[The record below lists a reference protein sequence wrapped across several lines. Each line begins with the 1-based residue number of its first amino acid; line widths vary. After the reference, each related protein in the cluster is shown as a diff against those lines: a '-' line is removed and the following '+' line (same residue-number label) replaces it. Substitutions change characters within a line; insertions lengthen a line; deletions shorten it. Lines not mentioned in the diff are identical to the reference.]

1 MAEIEDDG
9 SDCDG
14 LVEDAYAYLVS
25 KTYPKC
31 ATESKKRVIRRKAAR
46 LTVSSEG
53 ELLYKHHPGK
63 GKVNGLIQQYP
74 YPYIST
80 PL

>member
-1 MAEIEDDG
+1 MLLNNKLKSTCSAALCEFIVAEIEDDG

-31 ATESKKRVIRRKAAR
+31 ATESKKGLSEER
-46 LTVSSEG
+46 LQG
-53 ELLYKHHPGK
+53 
-63 GKVNGLIQQYP
+63 
-74 YPYIST
+74 
-80 PL
+80 